1 MLDRKLSGFNCVY
14 TGGGGGGENNKFKK
28 APKQKPLNKKV
39 HILKSS

>member
-14 TGGGGGGENNKFKK
+14 TGGENNKFKK
-28 APKQKPLNKKV
+28 AAKQKPLNKKV